1 MSRRGLIVALVFA
14 AAVGLLFGFF
24 PQLDLEITG
33 LFYDPAAK
41 NFPLGTNSGLKF
53 LREAAV
59 WIQVLLIAPSVLVL
73 LIKFAIPR
81 VKPWMSSRAAIF
93 LIATMALA
101 PGLLVNVILKNHW
114 DRPRPAAVTEFGGS
128 ERFVPWWDPRG
139 QCRKNCSFVS
149 GETSSAFWTLAPA
162 ALAPPPWRFIAY
174 ASAIAYGVG
183 MGVARMAMGGHFFTD
198 VVFAGF
204 FTFIVIV
211 LIHGLIFRAKASD
224 SESKTETPSKSAS

>member
-14 AAVGLLFGFF
+14 AVIGLLFGFF
-24 PQLDLEITG
+24 PQLDLDIAS
-33 LFYDPAAK
+33 LFYDPGTK
-41 NFPLGTNSGLKF
+41 NFPLSKSSA
-53 LREAAV
+53 LRYVRETAV

-101 PGLLVNVILKNHW
+101 PGLVVNVILKNHW

-128 ERFVPWWDPRG
+128 ERFVPWWNPRG
-139 QCRKNCSFVS
+139 QCRRNCSFVS

-162 ALAPPPWRFIAY
+162 ALAPAPWRFLAY
-174 ASAIAYGVG
+174 ASAVAFGVG
-183 MGVARMAMGGHFFTD
+183 MGVVRMAMGGHFFTD
-198 VVFAGF
+198 VVFAGL
-204 FTFIVIV
+204 FTFMIIV
-211 LIHGLIFRAKASD
+211 LIHSLVFRAQRSD
-224 SESKTETPSKSAS
+224 SESKTEPPSRPAP

>member
-14 AAVGLLFGFF
+14 AVVGLLFGFF
-24 PQLDLEITG
+24 PQLDLEIAG

-41 NFPLGTNSGLKF
+41 NFPLSKSSVLRYV
-53 LREAAV
+53 REAAV
-59 WIQVLLIAPSVLVL
+59 WIQVLLIAPSVFVL

-81 VKPWMSSRAAIF
+81 LKPWMSSRAAIF

-101 PGLLVNVILKNHW
+101 PGLLVNGLLKSHW
-114 DRPRPAAVTEFGGS
+114 DRPRPVAVTEFGGS

-162 ALAPPPWRFIAY
+162 ALAPATWRFLAY
-174 ASAIAYGVG
+174 TSAIAFGVG
-183 MGVARMAMGGHFFTD
+183 MGVLRMAMGGHFFTD
-198 VVFAGF
+198 VVFAGL
-204 FTFIVIV
+204 FTFIIIV
-211 LIHGLIFRAKASD
+211 LAHRLIYRPWPP
-224 SESKTETPSKSAS
+224 SEPE

>member
-14 AAVGLLFGFF
+14 AAVGLLFGFL
-24 PQLDLEITG
+24 PQLDLDIAS

-41 NFPLGTNSGLKF
+41 NFPLGRSSV
-53 LREAAV
+53 LRYVRDAAV
-59 WIQVLLIAPSVLVL
+59 WIQVILIAPSVLVL

-81 VKPWMSSRAAIF
+81 LKPWMSSRAAIF

-101 PGLLVNVILKNHW
+101 PGLLVNVLLKSHW
-114 DRPRPAAVTEFGGS
+114 DRPRPVAVTEFGGS

-162 ALAPPPWRFIAY
+162 ALAPAPWRFLAY
-174 ASAIAYGVG
+174 TSAIAFGVG
-183 MGVARMAMGGHFFTD
+183 MGVVRMAMGGHFFTD
-198 VVFAGF
+198 VVFAGL
-204 FTFIVIV
+204 FTFIIIV
-211 LIHGLIFRAKASD
+211 LVHRLIYRSRP
-224 SESKTETPSKSAS
+224 PSKLEL

>member
-14 AAVGLLFGFF
+14 AVIGLLFGFF
-24 PQLDLEITG
+24 PQLDLDIAS
-33 LFYDPAAK
+33 LFYDPTAK
-41 NFPLGTNSGLKF
+41 NFPLSRSSA
-53 LREAAV
+53 LRYVRDTAV

-101 PGLLVNVILKNHW
+101 PGLVVNVLLKNHW

-162 ALAPPPWRFIAY
+162 ALAPAPWRLLAY
-174 ASAIAYGVG
+174 ASAIAFGVG
-183 MGVARMAMGGHFFTD
+183 MGVVRVAMGGHFFTD
-198 VVFAGF
+198 VVFAGL
-204 FTFIVIV
+204 FTFMIIV
-211 LIHGLIFRAKASD
+211 LMHGLVFRAQRSD
-224 SESKTETPSKSAS
+224 SESKTEPPSRPAT